1 MLKQP
6 SYGISF
12 KGLILP
18 LCFYQL
24 MLKKYSCKT
33 IQLSALSRI
42 GNDGRLT
49 MVKRLEDSFV
59 VEKIRETKGKILAVP
74 QK

>member
-1 MLKQP
+1 
-6 SYGISF
+6 
-12 KGLILP
+12 
-18 LCFYQL
+18 